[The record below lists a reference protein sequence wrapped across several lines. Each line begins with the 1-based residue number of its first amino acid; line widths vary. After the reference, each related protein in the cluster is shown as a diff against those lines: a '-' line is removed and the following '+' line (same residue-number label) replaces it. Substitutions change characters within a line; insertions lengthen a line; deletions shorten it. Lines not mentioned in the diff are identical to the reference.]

1 VVAVLRM
8 GAVSTPITA
17 DSYRSVR
24 ALTEAIA
31 APLSA
36 EDQTAQSMADVSP
49 TKWHRAHT
57 TWFFEEF
64 VLTPNLA
71 GYSAFDP
78 KYRFLF
84 NSYYESVGDRHPRAN
99 RGVITRPGIDE
110 VAAYRAHIDAAMD
123 ELFAA
128 EISDDVLAL
137 VELGLHHEQQHQ
149 ELALMDIKHVL
160 SQNVLDPVYRDTTVE
175 RSTSSALEWIE
186 IDGGIVSIGHS
197 NDGFAF
203 DNESPSHQQFVAPYA
218 LASRPVNCGEVL
230 SFIADGGYSRPE
242 LWLSDGWAVVQRDGW
257 TAPLYWSNEDG
268 EWTHFTLS
276 GRRPIDR
283 NAPVSHVSYYEADA
297 IARWLDSRLPT
308 EAEWEHAAGSVPVVG
323 NFFDLNVLAPFS
335 GVAESGSLRQMFG
348 DVWEWTAS
356 AYQPYPGF
364 RAAPGAVGEYNGK
377 FMVNQQ
383 VLRGGC
389 SLTPTEHIRP
399 TYRNFFPPASR
410 WQVAGLRLARDRNEQ
425 ASG

>member
-1 VVAVLRM
+1 M
-8 GAVSTPITA
+8 PSVSVPISA
-17 DSYRSVR
+17 ESFRSVR

-64 VLTPNLA
+64 ILAPNLA
-71 GYSAFDP
+71 GYCVFDLR
-78 KYRFLF
+78 YRFLF

-99 RGVITRPGIDE
+99 RGVVTRPGIAE
-110 VAAYRAHIDAAMD
+110 VAAYRAHVDAAMD

-160 SQNVLDPVYRDTTVE
+160 SQNVLDPVYRSTDVE
-175 RSTSSALEWIE
+175 RSIASAIEWIDV
-186 IDGGIVSIGHS
+186 DGGVVSIGHS

-203 DNESPSHQQFVAPYA
+203 DNESPSHHQVVAPYA
-218 LASRPVNCGEVL
+218 LASRPVNCGEFL
-230 SFIADGGYSRPE
+230 SFIADGGYSRAE
-242 LWLSDGWAVVQRDGW
+242 LWLSDGWATVKREGW
-257 TAPLYWSNEDG
+257 TTPLYWSNHDG
-268 EWTHFTLS
+268 EWTQFTLS

-283 NAPVSHVSYYEADA
+283 NAPASHVSYYEADA
-297 IARWLDSRLPT
+297 IARWMDARLPT
-308 EAEWEHAAGSVPVVG
+308 EAEWEHAARTVPAVG
-323 NFFDLNVLAPFS
+323 NFLDLDVLAPFS

-356 AYQPYPGF
+356 AYQPYPGY
-364 RAAPGAVGEYNGK
+364 RAASGAVGEYNGK

-389 SLTPTEHIRP
+389 SLTPAEHIRP
-399 TYRNFFPPASR
+399 TYRNFFPPDAR
-410 WQVAGLRLARDRNEQ
+410 WQVAGLRLARDRNETT
-425 ASG
+425 SE